1 MATGKMGSHFSQMGS
16 YFAQNTTPN
25 PCSLLHYHTPLS
37 QAFWDVHTQ
46 TPPTPPQKHPF
57 SSAWGT
63 SLRKVFYEA
72 FIFSV
77 FSRNQEKVKPL
88 TWRSVSS

>member
-46 TPPTPPQKHPF
+46 NTPNPTSETPLF
-57 SSAWGT
+57 L
-63 SLRKVFYEA
+63 SLGHE
-72 FIFSV
+72 
-77 FSRNQEKVKPL
+77 P
-88 TWRSVSS
+88 